1 MSAGLVAEFADPA
14 ALQAAAHGLRKAG
27 IGEVETHTP
36 APPEGAAHSILPAVI
51 LLAGVGGAAAAF
63 LLQSYATTLGYPL
76 DIGGRTDLGWPAFMP
91 LTYESGVLCAV
102 AAGFF
107 GFLIANRLPALY
119 DPIDEI
125 DAFRRASRD
134 GFFLA
139 LRTRDGAAI
148 GRARAILDDLN
159 PLLLQDLPG

>member
-1 MSAGLVAEFADPA
+1 MSAGIVAEFADSPALHAAAQRLRAA
-14 ALQAAAHGLRKAG
+14 AL
-27 IGEVETHTP
+27 GEVETHTP
-36 APPEGAAHSILPAVI
+36 QPPEGAAHSLLPAVI
-51 LLAGVGGAAAAF
+51 LVAGIGGAAAAF
-63 LLQSYATTLGYPL
+63 LLQSYSTTLGYPL

-148 GRARAILDDLN
+148 GRARAILDELH